1 MYRLKDIKKLK
12 LDELTNIAKSKE
24 IALGKKATKAS
35 IIDLLVA
42 SGFVKSELVQ
52 RDEIQQ
58 NNTISFEKVERYEIL
73 TEDNV
78 QQLPL
83 VTYEHIYQFCCYD
96 NMSFKALDRAHKHK
110 DAVIYQ
116 MSKYARYVL

>member
-42 SGFVKSELVQ
+42 SGYVKSELVQ

-58 NNTISFEKVERYEIL
+58 NNTISFVKVER
-73 TEDNV
+73 
-78 QQLPL
+78 
-83 VTYEHIYQFCCYD
+83 
-96 NMSFKALDRAHKHK
+96 
-110 DAVIYQ
+110 
-116 MSKYARYVL
+116 